1 MLYGIVADAC
11 QQWCFKIAAQQGKDQ
26 MTTMRKTYLFAWFG
40 KLMLSIN
47 RNMYKTSQNKAF
59 LRVLAENDSQIFLT
73 SFKWNFSTIFQ

>member
-40 KLMLSIN
+40 KLMLRIDIN
-47 RNMYKTSQNKAF
+47 REYIP
-59 LRVLAENDSQIFLT
+59 E
-73 SFKWNFSTIFQ
+73 